1 MDKLSRA
8 DEVFEQ
14 TGTALPKARMGR
26 TLRKLAHLQQ
36 EALRFSAIGGPQ
48 HDRRASLWYHQ
59 ILDGRAARQGAHS
72 EKGATEMALQVRAYN
87 MTCVMNPAMKVPR

>member
-1 MDKLSRA
+1 MTSNAAARVSVGQGGCSGSR
-8 DEVFEQ
+8 
-14 TGTALPKARMGR
+14 PR
-26 TLRKLAHLQQ
+26 TLGPRS
-36 EALRFSAIGGPQ
+36 SAIGGPQ
-48 HDRRASLWYHQ
+48 HDRRASLGYHQ